1 MYVCVFDDN
10 NLQGAEGS
18 LSPEA
23 SDAEGDTHNLPDT
36 TPEELLGGHK
46 MRHFQESYP
55 DRGEGRGE
63 FLFPARTRIIKGGF
77 HQLGSLADISAVG
90 IFPRPIIP
98 GGGNGD
104 KVVCS
109 LPLLLAQRPPQGA
122 LPPLK
127 GLMREPEESQGSY
140 KGSSHDGVVTRL
152 GGRIARVLSR
162 RKARGAH
169 IGRKSR

>member
-1 MYVCVFDDN
+1 MYMCVFDDN

-55 DRGEGRGE
+55 DRREGRGE

-109 LPLLLAQRPPQGA
+109 LPLPLAQRPPQGPFSTSQRVEGVRRIPRA
-122 LPPLK
+122 L
-127 GLMREPEESQGSY
+127 
-140 KGSSHDGVVTRL
+140 
-152 GGRIARVLSR
+152 
-162 RKARGAH
+162 
-169 IGRKSR
+169 

>member
-1 MYVCVFDDN
+1 MCLFDDN

-104 KVVCS
+104 KVVWS
-109 LPLLLAQRPPQGA
+109 LPLPLAQRPPQGA

-127 GLMREPEESQGSY
+127 GLREPKESQGSY

-162 RKARGAH
+162 RKVRQAH

>member
-1 MYVCVFDDN
+1 MCIYVFDDN

-55 DRGEGRGE
+55 DRREGRGE
-63 FLFPARTRIIKGGF
+63 FLFPARTRIIKGRF

-90 IFPRPIIP
+90 NFPGQLFWEVEEEATRWSPAAIQPSP
-98 GGGNGD
+98 GSPSTSDAVPG
-104 KVVCS
+104 
-109 LPLLLAQRPPQGA
+109 AQILFSHGP
-122 LPPLK
+122 
-127 GLMREPEESQGSY
+127 Y
-140 KGSSHDGVVTRL
+140 KGSTGW
-152 GGRIARVLSR
+152 
-162 RKARGAH
+162 
-169 IGRKSR
+169 

>member
-1 MYVCVFDDN
+1 MFDDN

-55 DRGEGRGE
+55 DRREGRGE

-90 IFPRPIIP
+90 NFPGQLFWEVEEEATRWSPAAIQPSP
-98 GGGNGD
+98 GSPSTSDAVPG
-104 KVVCS
+104 
-109 LPLLLAQRPPQGA
+109 AQILFSHGP
-122 LPPLK
+122 
-127 GLMREPEESQGSY
+127 Y
-140 KGSSHDGVVTRL
+140 KGSTGW
-152 GGRIARVLSR
+152 
-162 RKARGAH
+162 
-169 IGRKSR
+169 

>member
-1 MYVCVFDDN
+1 MFDDN

-55 DRGEGRGE
+55 DRREGRGE

-90 IFPRPIIP
+90 IFPPPIIP
-98 GGGNGD
+98 GREVETATRWSVPFHSRWHN
-104 KVVCS
+104 V
-109 LPLLLAQRPPQGA
+109 LPRVPF
-122 LPPLK
+122 PPLK
-127 GLMREPEESQGSY
+127 GLREPEESQG
-140 KGSSHDGVVTRL
+140 GPV
-152 GGRIARVLSR
+152 RVPPTM
-162 RKARGAH
+162 GW
-169 IGRKSR
+169 

>member
-1 MYVCVFDDN
+1 MIFCKYYKQQRGPYFPTPKHHCVYVCLFDDN

-98 GGGNGD
+98 GGRWKRRQGGL
-104 KVVCS
+104 VPSTPAGTTSSPGCPS
-109 LPLLLAQRPPQGA
+109 TSQRVEGA
-122 LPPLK
+122 
-127 GLMREPEESQGSY
+127 R
-140 KGSSHDGVVTRL
+140 
-152 GGRIARVLSR
+152 RIPRVL
-162 RKARGAH
+162 
-169 IGRKSR
+169 

>member
-1 MYVCVFDDN
+1 MSLFDDN

-98 GGGNGD
+98 GGRWKRRQGGLFPSTPAGTTSSPG
-104 KVVCS
+104 CPS
-109 LPLLLAQRPPQGA
+109 TSQRVEGA
-122 LPPLK
+122 RRIPRGPC
-127 GLMREPEESQGSY
+127 

-162 RKARGAH
+162 RKVRQAH

>member
-1 MYVCVFDDN
+1 MCLFDDN

-98 GGGNGD
+98 GGGNRD

-109 LPLLLAQRPPQGA
+109 LPLPLAQRPPQG
-122 LPPLK
+122 PFST
-127 GLMREPEESQGSY
+127 SQRVEGARRIPRGPC

-162 RKARGAH
+162 RKVRQAH

>member
-1 MYVCVFDDN
+1 MCLFDDN

-36 TPEELLGGHK
+36 IPEELLGGHK

-98 GGGNGD
+98 GGRWKRRQGGL
-104 KVVCS
+104 VS
-109 LPLLLAQRPPQGA
+109 SLLLAQRPPQGP
-122 LPPLK
+122 LPHLK
-127 GLMREPEESQGSY
+127 GLRESEESQGPY

-162 RKARGAH
+162 RKVRQAH